1 MAEIT
6 TKKRILHV
14 TECLEGG
21 VGQAI
26 SRWIDRSDSFSNK
39 HYALGRVRMS
49 DRSAT
54 YSFDNEQVHSVYR
67 LALRYVSLVREFNPD
82 IIHVHSTKAGIIARL
97 LPSRGAKIV
106 YSPHCYAFLMTN
118 YPKSVRNCLRILE
131 RILSVRTDC
140 IVAVSPFEATIA
152 KQISSPSCKVIIEPN
167 IPNPSIENLVTKSK
181 SGFGHGLVIR
191 AVGRY
196 CDQKNPLLMKMIV
209 DQLTTRGLAH
219 DFLWIG
225 SPDDVSE
232 VVELPIS
239 GWLSQSE
246 VEANIESASL
256 LLHTAAWEAAV
267 PLVALDAIRL
277 GTPVV
282 MLKRPEYSG
291 ILTHGLFET
300 EAEALDLIR
309 GLSSPEA
316 QNALCE
322 LQREQIDYYLKENA
336 VGNLRRI
343 YSQGF

>member
-1 MAEIT
+1 
-6 TKKRILHV
+6 
-14 TECLEGG
+14 
-21 VGQAI
+21 
-26 SRWIDRSDSFSNK
+26 
-39 HYALGRVRMS
+39 
-49 DRSAT
+49 
-54 YSFDNEQVHSVYR
+54 
-67 LALRYVSLVREFNPD
+67 
-82 IIHVHSTKAGIIARL
+82 
-97 LPSRGAKIV
+97 
-106 YSPHCYAFLMTN
+106 
-118 YPKSVRNCLRILE
+118 
-131 RILSVRTDC
+131 
-140 IVAVSPFEATIA
+140 
-152 KQISSPSCKVIIEPN
+152 
-167 IPNPSIENLVTKSK
+167 
-181 SGFGHGLVIR
+181 
-191 AVGRY
+191 
-196 CDQKNPLLMKMIV
+196 
-209 DQLTTRGLAH
+209 
-219 DFLWIG
+219 
-225 SPDDVSE
+225 VSE